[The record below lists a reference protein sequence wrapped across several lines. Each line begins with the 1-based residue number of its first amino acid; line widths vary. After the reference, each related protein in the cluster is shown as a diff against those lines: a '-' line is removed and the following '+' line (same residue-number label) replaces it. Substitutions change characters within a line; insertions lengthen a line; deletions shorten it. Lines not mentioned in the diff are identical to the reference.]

1 MLRGPRRYR
10 GLPRKEKTVNE
21 DEVASAAHNHEVWR
35 IRAEQRIHVLGILS
49 RSCEV
54 NGLAFGEAKVISCFL
69 DEVSRSLLGP
79 IQEELAIMV
88 FAFAAAG
95 SGDDCELACD

>member
-1 MLRGPRRYR
+1 M
-10 GLPRKEKTVNE
+10 
-21 DEVASAAHNHEVWR
+21 
-35 IRAEQRIHVLGILS
+35 
-49 RSCEV
+49 
-54 NGLAFGEAKVISCFL
+54 ISCFL

-95 SGDDCELACD
+95 SGDDCELACDGVVFEFRSSEDPGSRTQP